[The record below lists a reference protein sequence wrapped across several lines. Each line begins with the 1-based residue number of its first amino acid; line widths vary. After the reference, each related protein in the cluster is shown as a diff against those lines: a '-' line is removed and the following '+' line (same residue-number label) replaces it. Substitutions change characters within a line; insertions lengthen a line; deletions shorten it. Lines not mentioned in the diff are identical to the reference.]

1 MSAPSVT
8 SKPAAGAELR
18 ALKARAQRL
27 QPILK
32 IGKAGLTDAFY
43 AALETVLLQ
52 HELVKLKFD
61 DFKEQK
67 KELVPQLIER
77 SGAQL
82 VQRVGNVAVLFKRR
96 PKPTADE

>member
-18 ALKARAQRL
+18 ALKARAKRL

-96 PKPTADE
+96 PKPAADE